1 MKSIGIVGAGV
12 AGLHLGLQLRQQG
25 IPTTIYTNRTAEQ
38 VSDGWVLNSVAHM
51 HVTLALENDL
61 GINHWTDDEYHYI
74 AHYHYNG
81 WGEQRT
87 FMGHFSSP
95 SRTLDYRIYLPRLMQ
110 DFTDR
115 GGVIEYRDL
124 NAKQIQDLSEQ
135 HDLVVVSTG
144 KGEIGAMFPKR
155 VDKSPYDRP
164 QRKLAVGFWK
174 GVERRNPNG
183 VEISVI
189 PGVGELLAIPMMSF
203 SGPVTALLFESV
215 PGGDQEAL
223 TDQRYADDPE
233 RYRELTLQMLQKHHP
248 TVYERVELEE
258 FRLQGD
264 KDILQGAVTPVLRE
278 DYVRLPNGKFLLA
291 LGDVHLTVDP
301 VQAQGANAAA
311 YSARVVGDAIIED
324 DVFDERF
331 VKKVAGR
338 RAERIEAAND
348 WINTMIHNPPK
359 PQIPALFS
367 AMVNNSELATEFTEN
382 FNYPIEQIDLLDSQ
396 ERVDAAIARSLQRSS
411 VSSR

>member
-1 MKSIGIVGAGV
+1 M
-12 AGLHLGLQLRQQG
+12 
-25 IPTTIYTNRTAEQ
+25 
-38 VSDGWVLNSVAHM
+38 
-51 HVTLALENDL
+51 
-61 GINHWTDDEYHYI
+61 
-74 AHYHYNG
+74 
-81 WGEQRT
+81 
-87 FMGHFSSP
+87 
-95 SRTLDYRIYLPRLMQ
+95 
-110 DFTDR
+110 
-115 GGVIEYRDL
+115 
-124 NAKQIQDLSEQ
+124 
-135 HDLVVVSTG
+135 
-144 KGEIGAMFPKR
+144 
-155 VDKSPYDRP
+155 
-164 QRKLAVGFWK
+164 
-174 GVERRNPNG
+174 
-183 VEISVI
+183 I